1 VAVFMSQ
8 MLPAGNL
15 DLQGKFRALVYQ
27 AVVGPPTGVPV
38 AAPGRTSSR

>member
-1 VAVFMSQ
+1 

-27 AVVGPPTGVPV
+27 SVVGPPTGVPV
-38 AAPGRTSSR
+38 TAPRRTTSQ